1 MKKMKI
7 HKCYKMYTKCK
18 YLQYTYRQVYT
29 PKLSGLHRLPWNK
42 KGGICLKKKII
53 ATIIG
58 VILIVAMVV
67 TYIFLKPENTNT
79 TTTKISVAEVT
90 HSAFYAPLYVAIEDG
105 YFKEE
110 GIEIDLILT
119 PGADK
124 VAAAVLSNDVQIGF
138 AGTESAIYVY
148 EGKEE
153 DYLVTF
159 AGLTKR
165 DGQFIIGKNENFDWK
180 DLEGK
185 EVLVGRK
192 GGMPA
197 LNFLNALKNA
207 GIDPNKVNLNYSI
220 DFASLSGAY
229 IGGTGDYVNLFEPNA
244 TLLEKEGYG
253 NVVASIGELSGE
265 MPYTAFYARKSYINE
280 NKDLLEK
287 FNNALNKGLKFV
299 KENDAKTIAEKILPQ
314 FPDTSLED
322 LEKIVNRYKESDSW
336 LETTYI
342 SKEYFENLEK
352 LMIENDLLNDYVP
365 YEELIQNLS
374 NE

>member
-1 MKKMKI
+1 M
-7 HKCYKMYTKCK
+7 
-18 YLQYTYRQVYT
+18 
-29 PKLSGLHRLPWNK
+29 
-42 KGGICLKKKII
+42 KKKII

-58 VILIVAMVV
+58 IILIVAMIV
-67 TYIFLKPENTNT
+67 TYQILKNDNNDS
-79 TTTKISVAEVT
+79 TTTKLNVAEVT
-90 HSAFYAPLYVAIEDG
+90 HSAFYAPLYVAIENG
-105 YFKEE
+105 YFKDE
-110 GIEIDLILT
+110 GLEIELILT

-138 AGTESAIYVY
+138 AGPESAIYVY

-165 DGQFIIGKNENFDWK
+165 DGQFIISKNENFNWQ

-207 GIDPNKVNLNYSI
+207 NVDISKVNLNYSI
-220 DFASLSGAY
+220 DFASLSGAF

-244 TLLEKEGYG
+244 ALLEKEGYG
-253 NVVASIGELSGE
+253 HVVASIGELSGE

-280 NKDLLEK
+280 NEEILKK
-287 FNNALNKGLKFV
+287 FNNALNKGITFV
-299 KENDAKTIAEKILPQ
+299 KENDALTTAEAIAPQ
-314 FPDTSLED
+314 FTDTKIED
-322 LEKIVNRYKESDSW
+322 LETIVKRYKDSDSW
-336 LETTYI
+336 FDTTYI
-342 SKEYFENLEK
+342 GEEYFKNLET
-352 LMIENDLLNDYVP
+352 LMIENDLLDDYVP
-365 YEELIQNLS
+365 YNELINNLT

>member
-1 MKKMKI
+1 M
-7 HKCYKMYTKCK
+7 
-18 YLQYTYRQVYT
+18 
-29 PKLSGLHRLPWNK
+29 
-42 KGGICLKKKII
+42 KKKII
-53 ATIIG
+53 ATILGI
-58 VILIVAMVV
+58 ILIVAMIG
-67 TYIFLKPENTNT
+67 TYLYLKPKNEDT
-79 TTTKISVAEVT
+79 TTTKISLAEVT
-90 HSAFYAPLYVAIEDG
+90 HSAFYAPLYVAIEEG

-110 GIEIDLILT
+110 GLEIDLILT

-148 EGKEE
+148 DGGEE

-165 DGQFIIGKNENFDWK
+165 DGQFIIGKNENFDWH

-229 IGGTGDYVNLFEPNA
+229 IGGSGDYVNLFEPNA

-253 NVVASIGELSGE
+253 TVVASIGELSGE

-280 NKDLLEK
+280 NKDVLEK
-287 FNNALNKGLKFV
+287 FNRALNKGLTFV
-299 KENDAKTIAEKILPQ
+299 KEKDAKTIAEKIVPQ

-342 SKEYFENLEK
+342 PEKYFKNLEN
-352 LMIENDLLNDYVP
+352 LMIENDLLEDYVP